1 MLTKRDEEINK
12 CILEWLLIKNYTKS
26 SEAFMSET
34 NLKKEDATKG
44 NKLDKKWGTIL
55 SLQKKISDLETQ
67 VKQLKEDLE
76 NGGGNALS
84 NQIKK
89 DSEFMGLPK
98 SIAKSTI
105 RGHRQAVTCLAF
117 HPFYKRLASGSEDAS
132 IIIWECNEF
141 TQERSLRAHSNTV
154 NYLAFDP
161 NGKYLA
167 SCSADL
173 TIKIWNFETMT
184 CFKTLNGHEHTV
196 SCVEFM
202 PDGNFLFSASRD
214 KTIKYWE
221 INTGNVKKTLTG
233 HTEWVRSVSVN
244 PKGTLLASS
253 SDDETVIIWQT
264 DTGTQLNSLSGH
276 DNKIEKVLFLKN
288 EKAILNVYSSEYVS
302 AFNKTLVGG
311 LDAQPQDNKEDLSK
325 INEKLL
331 EKTKLIKAK
340 ENIANKDYLLSA
352 SRDKTIKL
360 WDVIG
365 GVCIFTFTGHDNWV
379 RDLCEHPSGKYFV
392 SCSDDKSVRVWDLK
406 TGLSSKRLNEAHES
420 FVVCVSMSPKCKL
433 LASGSNDMTIKVW
446 DCS

>member
-12 CILEWLLIKNYTKS
+12 CILEWLLNKKYTKS
-26 SEAFMSET
+26 SEAFMQET
-34 NLKKEDATKG
+34 NLKKEDASKG

-76 NGGGNALS
+76 NGGANALNS
-84 NQIKK
+84 QIKK

-105 RGHRQAVTCLAF
+105 KGHRQAITCLAF

-132 IIIWECNEF
+132 IIIWECDEF

-154 NYLAFDP
+154 NYLTFDT

-184 CFKTLNGHEHTV
+184 CYKTLNGHEHTV
-196 SCVEFM
+196 SSVEFT
-202 PDGNFLFSASRD
+202 PDGNFLYSASRD
-214 KTIKYWE
+214 KTIKFWE
-221 INTGNVKKTLTG
+221 LSTGNVKRTLSG
-233 HTEWVRSVSVN
+233 HTEWVRSVTLN

-253 SDDETVIIWQT
+253 SDDESIIIWQT
-264 DTGTQLNSLSGH
+264 DTGSQMNTFTGH

-288 EKAILNVYSSEYVS
+288 EKALLNVYSSDYL
-302 AFNKTLVGG
+302 ADFNKSLVSGG
-311 LDAQPQDNKEDLSK
+311 ENKGESDIDK

-360 WDVIG
+360 WDVVG

-392 SCSDDKSVRVWDLK
+392 SCSDDKSIRVWDLK
-406 TGLSSKRLNEAHES
+406 TGLSSKRLSEAHDS

>member
-1 MLTKRDEEINK
+1 MQTKRDEEINK
-12 CILEWLLIKNYTKS
+12 SILEWLFNKNFIKS
-26 SEAFMSET
+26 SEAFMSEAK
-34 NLKKEDATKG
+34 LKKEDATKG

-67 VKQLKEDLE
+67 VKQLKEELE
-76 NGGGNALS
+76 NGGS
-84 NQIKK
+84 NSLNSQIKK

-105 RGHRQAVTCLAF
+105 RGHRQAVTCMAF
-117 HPFYKRLASGSEDAS
+117 HPFYKRLATGSEDAS
-132 IIIWECNEF
+132 IIIWECDEF
-141 TQERSLRAHSNTV
+141 SQERSLRAHSNTV
-154 NYLAFDP
+154 NCLTFDN

-184 CFKTLNGHEHTV
+184 CFKTLSGHEHTV
-196 SCVEFM
+196 SAVEFT
-202 PDGNFLFSASRD
+202 PDGNFIYSASRD
-214 KTIKYWE
+214 KTIKFWE
-221 INTGNVKKTLTG
+221 ISTGNVKKTLSG
-233 HTEWVRSVSVN
+233 HTEWVRSVTVN
-244 PKGTLLASS
+244 AKGTLLASS
-253 SDDETVIIWQT
+253 SDDESVIVWQT
-264 DTGTQLNSLSGH
+264 DTGAQVNTFTGH
-276 DNKIEKVLFLKN
+276 DNKIEKVLFFKN
-288 EKAILNVYSSEYVS
+288 EKALLNIYTSDYLSD
-302 AFNKTLVGG
+302 FNKSLVGATEQK
-311 LDAQPQDNKEDLSK
+311 DQIAQL
-325 INEKLL
+325 NEKLL

-360 WDVIG
+360 WDVVG
-365 GVCIFTFTGHDNWV
+365 GLCISTFTGHDNWV

-392 SCSDDKSVRVWDLK
+392 SCSDDKSIRVWDLK
-406 TGLSSKRLNEAHES
+406 TGLSSKRLTEAHDS